1 MHGRS
6 SHPRLCPGV
15 GHDRSWFILAG
26 SCRFRL
32 QSFTNDLSN
41 PVELRSHRPD
51 RDADGSGDFLIGEAT
66 ERDQQEHFS
75 VDLGKGPKDRVDAIG
90 LKQGVVSIGV
100 NQLPGPMGFY
110 LVANIVR
117 EEGTD
122 IIVPLHMAEG
132 FTVSNP

>member
-1 MHGRS
+1 MKRE
-6 SHPRLCPGV
+6 LLGV
-15 GHDRSWFILAG
+15 GDRLVSVWVPGEVQYHAG
-26 SCRFRL
+26 
-32 QSFTNDLSN
+32 
-41 PVELRSHRPD
+41 
-51 RDADGSGDFLIGEAT
+51 
-66 ERDQQEHFS
+66 
-75 VDLGKGPKDRVDAIG
+75 
-90 LKQGVVSIGV
+90 KQGVVSIGV